1 MKKIYLLFTSFLF
14 VVIVNAQVPTC
25 TLDPVFVASNKY
37 GISPDSATNF
47 LSGTVGVPYVQN
59 ITVKVPKDTA
69 TSLLT
74 ICFTRFVL
82 SNPSGTTNYSLPPG
96 LSLGSSTSSLANG
109 TINGA
114 TSLKFPGNA
123 NNCASIY
130 GTPTTAGVYTLQM
143 QVDAY
148 GDPLLFGSCPNT
160 PNVSGGNLLTTS
172 TIGYYTIVI
181 NPSSSIGFQE
191 IGVNSFNMENIPNPF
206 NGKTKIKFFVLD
218 SDEAEFM
225 VHDMLGNQ
233 VYSTKT
239 NTTPGE
245 NELEFDGSTL
255 SSGMFFYSIK
265 YKNFSETKRMI
276 IHGN

>member
-1 MKKIYLLFTSFLF
+1 MKKIYLNLSALLFSVMAF
-14 VVIVNAQVPTC
+14 AQVPTC
-25 TLDPVFVASNKY
+25 TLDPVFVASPKY
-37 GISPDSATNF
+37 GIAPDSATNF
-47 LSGTVGVPYVQN
+47 VSGTVGVPYVQN
-59 ITVKVPKDTA
+59 ITVKVPKDTVA
-69 TSLLT
+69 SPLT

-82 SNPSGTTNYSLPPG
+82 SNPTGTTNYNLPPG
-96 LSLGSSTSSLANG
+96 LSLGSSTASLANG
-109 TINGA
+109 TVNGA
-114 TSLKFPGNA
+114 ASLKFPGNA

-148 GDPLLFGSCPNT
+148 GDPLLFGSCSNT
-160 PNVSGGNLLTTS
+160 PNVNGGSLLNTT

-181 NPSSSIGFQE
+181 NPNTTGIEQ

-206 NGKTKIKFFVLD
+206 NGKTKIKFFVLE

-225 VHDMLGNQ
+225 VHDMLGNEI
-233 VYSTKT
+233 YEMKT
-239 NTTPGE
+239 RTTPGE
-245 NELEFDGSTL
+245 NELEFDGSNL
-255 SSGMFFYSIK
+255 SNGMFFYTIK